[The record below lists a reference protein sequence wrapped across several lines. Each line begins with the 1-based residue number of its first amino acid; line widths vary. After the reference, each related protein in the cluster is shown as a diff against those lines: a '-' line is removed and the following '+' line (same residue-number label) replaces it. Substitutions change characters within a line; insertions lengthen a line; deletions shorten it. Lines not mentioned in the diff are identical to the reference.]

1 MIDHTKIESYR
12 EVYKEWKGMEQLEDF
27 RYPKEKEHLDFSCIA
42 GDTLIKFRLFTD
54 KDLLQL
60 RAEQQCAE
68 KDDDKNGNRIRE
80 ISQKYDGVF
89 GTAYDGTAIL
99 NMSVPLT
106 SVADDAAKKLV
117 IEKSNEFAL
126 IIINEM
132 ADLSRKYD
140 YKVEDGES
148 FLTEDAADRQ
158 DGMKK
163 DQVKSMEEQ
172 EPLIS
177 SDADSLI
184 SKEATYDTAKK
195 ETFVAVG
202 KDAEDA
208 SISYT
213 TAVHNPVSSENNG
226 EEPNDF
232 NLSPNM
238 LDDIEDEYSDI
249 FKEAE
254 ELFGK
259 DIGILDDAPSAPD
272 KIGPTYP
279 EAQGN
284 GEQGE
289 MAEAVHRRTEQMEY
303 RENILQE
310 MRDLIEQDKIEAA
323 RIKQEV
329 DATAEK
335 NRKESERLKENWN
348 KYQKSC
354 KNLDKRTSTVA
365 EREKKVMA
373 KELELS
379 QREEEISQREAELNA
394 MAADSE
400 EKRKE
405 LDREIDKNHNL
416 LKSLE
421 ARKGNLDD
429 REAALDTR
437 EKTLEIRQQRIEMD
451 RKTVDDSIQDMYAM
465 ENMLKELRG
474 KAVPVSI
481 SRYEERI
488 KALEA
493 EKAKITESAKM
504 AMAAA
509 TAYKKRYDG
518 ELDTNQKLQEQM
530 KKLDVLLKEPAG
542 KQDNG
547 ELEKIK
553 FQISDTRLDMQAA
566 QRRADN
572 AEKELGEMK
581 EKNKEL
587 SEKLASFMRE
597 PVLKV
602 LAAAGYPASP
612 IAGEGNPLLTCD
624 IDGCTVII
632 DEHLGIACMEKA
644 VKRNYVKTFDNWNS
658 QSFAETYSMS
668 KGKAYCR
675 FAYQNIADDSRRIAA
690 KLNTLK

>member
-12 EVYKEWKGMEQLEDF
+12 EVYKEWKGMGQLEDF

-42 GDTLIKFRLFTD
+42 GDTLIKFRLFSD

-117 IEKSNEFAL
+117 IEKSNEFAS

-132 ADLSRKYD
+132 ADLSRKYN

-148 FLTEDAADRQ
+148 YLKEDAADRQ

-163 DQVKSMEEQ
+163 GQVKSMEEQ
-172 EPLIS
+172 
-177 SDADSLI
+177 DALA
-184 SKEATYDTAKK
+184 SKEATYHTA
-195 ETFVAVG
+195 EEERVVAEG
-202 KDAEDA
+202 AAEDTGTSHITSA
-208 SISYT
+208 
-213 TAVHNPVSSENNG
+213 HDPVSSESSGG
-226 EEPNDF
+226 EIDDF
-232 NLSPNM
+232 DISPNM
-238 LDDIEDEYSDI
+238 LDDIEEEYSNI

-254 ELFGK
+254 KLFGK

-289 MAEAVHRRTEQMEY
+289 MAEAVHRRTEQIEY
-303 RENILQE
+303 RENILQK

-394 MAADSE
+394 MSADSE

-451 RKTVDDSIQDMYAM
+451 RKTVDESVKDMYEM

-474 KAVPVSI
+474 KAVPVDT

-488 KALEA
+488 KALED
-493 EKAKITESAKM
+493 EKVKIMESAKK

-509 TAYKKRYDG
+509 TAYKKRCDG
-518 ELDTNQKLQEQM
+518 TADANQKLQEQV
-530 KKLDVLLKEPAG
+530 KKLDALLKGSAG
-542 KQDNG
+542 KQDNE

-553 FQISDTRLDMQAA
+553 SQLSDMRLNMQTAE
-566 QRRADN
+566 RRADN

-587 SEKLASFMRE
+587 SEKLAASTKE
-597 PVLKV
+597 PVLKA
-602 LAAAGYPASP
+602 LADAGYTASP
-612 IAGEGNPLLTCD
+612 VVGEGNPLLTCD

-632 DEHLGIACMEKA
+632 DEHFGIACMEKA